1 MKKGIS
7 RRDFLKGAAAGAVG
21 IAAAGVLGACSN
33 DQPST
38 TAAETEA
45 AKTTEAGTTM
55 AESTMAE
62 TTMAATEGSSAAEG
76 GEGGP
81 GGPGGGPG
89 GPGGPGG
96 QSGPVSRDEAMAAA
110 KEEGRVF
117 GYSGP
122 GDWLGEAP
130 DAKEFDE
137 EVDCDVVVVGCGHS
151 GVQAAL
157 AAAEE
162 GAEVI
167 VLERMGEEIF
177 SWYGED
183 IGAWNSQFAKNAGFG
198 EWNLGEVV
206 NEFVTR
212 GGGRCYP
219 DIVKSYV
226 QNSGATLDHMLE
238 VAKEMGVD
246 PKAYTYDNTPEGWVI
261 IQANHDYE
269 KIMAGEDIYDC
280 MNKTNYPLHPGTKTW
295 ASCVQ
300 FMGEYND
307 EPIQGVAANSVLPLI
322 QQACIDKAKE
332 LGADFRYENE
342 AVVLVQNGDGD
353 VTGVIGRDADGKR
366 IKYNTSMGVVMCG
379 GDYAGNADMCWALL
393 NEYMERNEREGGLK
407 KDFYSFMGGRNGE
420 SVKMMCWAGAMV
432 EPAPRGTMIL
442 GGGLSGPWGA
452 NAMLWL
458 NKNCKRFCN
467 EGNLTGAQT
476 AAARQPSGDGYL
488 ITDKKWMKSVCASG
502 LEHGGPNGGRPQY
515 YQDMLDGMEAIVP
528 GPEGGKVKNCTIA
541 ERGYSTVI
549 KADTLE
555 ELASYLGVEDD
566 MIPEFIAS
574 INHYNELCAA
584 GADTDFGKDPTA
596 MIPVDEA
603 PFFGIKG
610 NLGNR
615 SASPSMVTM
624 SGVMTDPTQNVLKVD
639 YTPIKGLYTAGN
651 SLGGR
656 YGTGYS
662 TPCAGNSIGFAVTHG
677 RLAGKNVVAAAKNA

>member
-1 MKKGIS
+1 MKKGLS
-7 RRDFLKGAAAGAVG
+7 RRDFLKGAAASAAGIAAVG
-21 IAAAGVLGACSN
+21 ILGACSGS
-33 DQPST
+33 DSGT
-38 TAAETEA
+38 TAAETSA
-45 AKTTEAGTTM
+45 AETTAAGTT
-55 AESTMAE
+55 AAE
-62 TTMAATEGSSAAEG
+62 TTAAETSAAETSAAAG

-96 QSGPVSRDEAMAAA
+96 QSGPVSRDDAMAAA
-110 KEEGRVF
+110 KAEGRVF

-130 DAKEFDE
+130 SQDEFDE

-151 GVQAAL
+151 GVQASL

-162 GAEVI
+162 GAKVI
-167 VLERMGEEIF
+167 TLERMDEDVFG
-177 SWYGED
+177 WYGED
-183 IGAWNSQFAKNAGFG
+183 IGAWNSQFAKDAGFG

-206 NEFVTR
+206 NEFITR

-219 DIVKSYV
+219 DIVRSYV

-238 VAKEMGVD
+238 VAKEMQVD

-261 IQANHDYE
+261 IQANHDYD
-269 KIMAGEDIYDC
+269 KIMAGENIYDC
-280 MNKTNYPLHPGTKTW
+280 MNKTNYPLKPGTKTW

-307 EPIQGVAANSVLPLI
+307 EPIMGVAANSVLPI
-322 QQACIDKAKE
+322 IEQACIDKAKE
-332 LGADFRYENE
+332 LGAEFRYGNE
-342 AVVLVQNGDGD
+342 AVVLVQNEDGD
-353 VTGVIGRDADGKR
+353 VVGVIGRDEDGKL
-366 IKYNTSMGVVMCG
+366 IKYNTSMGVCMCG
-379 GDYAGNADMCWALL
+379 GDYAGNAEMCWALL

-407 KDFYSFMGGRNGE
+407 ENFFSFMGGRGGE
-420 SVKMMCWAGAMV
+420 SVKIMCWAGGMI
-432 EPAPRGTMIL
+432 EPAPRGSMLL
-442 GGGLSGPWGA
+442 GGGLGGPWGT

-458 NKNCKRFCN
+458 NSECKRFCN

-476 AAARQPSGDGYL
+476 ACARQAQGSAYL
-488 ITDKKWMKSVCASG
+488 VTDKKWMKSVCASG
-502 LEHGGPNGGRPQY
+502 VEHSGPNGGRPQY

-528 GPEGGKVKNCTIA
+528 GPDGGQVKNCTIA

-555 ELASYLGVEDD
+555 ELAGYMGIEEDK
-566 MIPEFIAS
+566 IPTFIES
-574 INHYNELCAA
+574 INHYNEMCAA
-584 GADTDFGKDPTA
+584 GMDTDYGKDASA

-603 PFFGIKG
+603 PFFGVKG
-610 NLGNR
+610 SVGSR
-615 SASPSMVTM
+615 SASPMMVTM
-624 SGVMTDPTQNVLKVD
+624 SGVMTDATQNVLKVD

-662 TPCAGNSIGFAVTHG
+662 TPCAGNSIGMAVTHG
-677 RLAGKNVVAAAKNA
+677 RLAGKNVVAAAKA